1 MENGLVSLIVE
12 TDKEKKYIVEA
23 PSTIKVKELR
33 EILKNEITKN
43 THFYFICKNKRYER
57 GDEGEEVLHLKDKEK
72 IYLEVTLVQE
82 AFIAHF
88 HKNLN
93 LDEADRKVVELTGIL
108 NLCNLKYIAKYIDL
122 NKIKKKGIKEIM
134 KELTEGIYLT
144 DDPQKDIKE
153 SLSRKDGSNIL
164 TFINYLDKKIKFQ
177 DVKDLINSVDKNQR
191 KQMED
196 YWSVLSKYQD
206 FNKLFEKD
214 FSKMVEN
221 SYIDYS
227 LVSVQIFQHKRRR
240 EFVQNL
246 NNCDNVE
253 ARYLL
258 HGTQIDPISLILTD
272 EFKYTRKSFYGMG
285 VYFTDMIDY
294 VSFYCG
300 GDSLRTRRKLW
311 NKIVPVGNTISCIA
325 SEVFYDINKKH
336 KIYKQNVVNL
346 DHFPTYDEI
355 KRDYEDQMVEENGI
369 NFIEVETIHGH
380 ALESEGD
387 IDSSKQKGNLI
398 GNEYVITEMD
408 QILPLYGLT
417 LRRNEYLVV
426 WRDPCFDQENEYSDF
441 LEERKMFIYKESK
454 MNAYFVGSVE
464 KGLEIIQR
472 KRYNKIILISNIGKD
487 LSGKKFVE
495 VARRILGFDVM
506 VLFFSNNNSHFSWL
520 QKFPNALY
528 TNKKHFYE
536 KYVTNYN
543 KNGLIQLKKEVE
555 NEYKIKLNFTN
566 DFLSFPIF
574 ANDKQYKDLL
584 FKDINENYRRVL
596 IQSKRDKKA
605 LCMENGKVKFV
616 SYQGLE
622 TSSLIWYITII
633 DNEITLY
640 SNDFYLDADKNERIV
655 KGFPYMTRWK
665 CERKV
670 TNYSIYFEDKNNM
683 LTIDGDKALLSNENK
698 NQKNQLFSLID
709 IQGKKLLISQDNS

>member
-1 MENGLVSLIVE
+1 MENGLISVVVE
-12 TDKEKKYIVEA
+12 TDKDKTFIIEV
-23 PSTIKVKELR
+23 PSSIKHKELR
-33 EILKNEITKN
+33 ELLKNEITK
-43 THFYFICKNKRYER
+43 TSHFYFVYKNKRYES
-57 GDEGEEVLHLKDKEK
+57 GNNKEEVIHINEGTK
-72 IYLEVTLVQE
+72 IYLEVTLIPE

-88 HKNLN
+88 HENLN
-93 LDEADRKVVELTGIL
+93 LDEADKKVEELTGIL
-108 NLCNLKYIAKYIDL
+108 NLCNLKYIVKYIDL
-122 NKIKKKGIKEIM
+122 EKIKKKEIKEIM
-134 KELTEGIYLT
+134 KELKEGIYLT
-144 DDPQKDIKE
+144 DNPQKDIKE

-177 DVKDLINSVDKNQR
+177 DVKDLISLVDKNQR

-214 FSKMVEN
+214 FSKMIEN

-227 LVSVQIFQHKRRR
+227 LVSVQIYQHKRRR

-246 NNCDNVE
+246 KNCDNVE
-253 ARYLL
+253 VRYLL

-272 EFKYTRKSFYGMG
+272 EFKYTRKAFYGMG

-300 GDSLRTRRKLW
+300 GNSLSTRRKLW
-311 NKIVPVGNTISCIA
+311 NKIIPVGDTISCIA
-325 SEVFYDINKKH
+325 SEVYYDINKKN
-336 KIYKQNVVNL
+336 KIYKPSVVEL

-355 KRDYEDQMVEENGI
+355 EKDYKEQMVEENGI

-387 IDSSKQKGNLI
+387 IDFSKKKGNFI

-426 WRDPCFDQENEYSDF
+426 WRDPCFDNENEWNDF

-454 MNAYFVGSVE
+454 MNAFFVGSVE
-464 KGLEIIQR
+464 KGLEIVQR

-495 VARRILGFDVM
+495 VARKILGFDAM
-506 VLFFSNNNSHFSWL
+506 VLFFSNNNSHFGWL

-528 TNKKHFYE
+528 TCQNNFYE
-536 KYVTNYN
+536 KYITNYN

-555 NEYKIKLNFTN
+555 KEYKIKLNFTN
-566 DFLSFPIF
+566 DFLSFPNF

-605 LCMENGKVKFV
+605 LYMEEGKVKFV
-616 SYQGLE
+616 SYQGSE
-622 TSSLIWYITII
+622 TSSFIWYITIV

-640 SNDFYLDADKNERIV
+640 SNNFYLDADKNEGIV
-655 KGFPYMTRWK
+655 KGFPYMKRWK

-683 LTIDGDKALLSNENK
+683 LTIDEDKALLRNENK
-698 NQKNQLFSLID
+698 NQKNQLFTFID
-709 IQGKKLLISQDNS
+709 IQGKKLLI